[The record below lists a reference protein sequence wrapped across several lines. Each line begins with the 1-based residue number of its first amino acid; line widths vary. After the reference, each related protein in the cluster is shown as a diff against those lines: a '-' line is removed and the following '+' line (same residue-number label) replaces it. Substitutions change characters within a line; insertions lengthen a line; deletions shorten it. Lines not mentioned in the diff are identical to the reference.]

1 MRAHPPAARRVAA
14 AVRGAL
20 LRLVLLVIIVDAL
33 FIAGYFLFHLE
44 AASPPARIGYAA
56 AWTVVTLLL
65 VLQGLTRVRAL
76 RGRPGA

>member
-1 MRAHPPAARRVAA
+1 
-14 AVRGAL
+14 VRGAL

-44 AASPPARIGYAA
+44 AASRPARIGYTA